1 LARPDVAVT
10 LLEPLLRRVRFLDEA
25 RESLGLGERVRVVR
39 GRAEEPA
46 VRRALG
52 ESDWVTARAVAP
64 LDRLV
69 RWCLPLVRP
78 GGCLLAVKG
87 ESVRDEV
94 DRYERS
100 LRAAGVA
107 STDIRQVGVGS
118 AGPTWVAV
126 IRRSAG
132 GSTGRRGTA

>member
-1 LARPDVAVT
+1 
-10 LLEPLLRRVRFLDEA
+10 
-25 RESLGLGERVRVVR
+25 
-39 GRAEEPA
+39 
-46 VRRALG
+46 
-52 ESDWVTARAVAP
+52 
-64 LDRLV
+64 
-69 RWCLPLVRP
+69 LPLVRP

-107 STDIRQVGVGS
+107 STEIRQVGVGS